1 MANGDTKTEALL
13 NILGNGGDASEYRG
27 CCNTKTQQYILDAID
42 RIESIGGATDFVG
55 TDGTT
60 DGEHGLVPAPTTED
74 VNKYLKS
81 DGTWAEVQGGT
92 GGDPVAK
99 YDYTTNIAVG
109 GIPVGTEISSTDLL
123 ADIVKQM
130 LVTVYYPTF
139 TAPSASLTYSVNNYV
154 KVGSTVT
161 ARTATVGYNAGAI
174 TLQGVKQADRGG
186 AATNYAIATSGADTE
201 YSDSSI
207 SSGSFNVPAL
217 TRATKGAITITGT
230 ANYAQGPQPKDS
242 TGADYSTPLP
252 AGSVTATKTFNFI
265 QPFYWG
271 VSAGTTI
278 SDFTGLTESVTAKGQ
293 KTVSYTTNNEH
304 MVFAYD
310 SSYGN
315 LTSILDPNSF
325 ETISGWTKSTLTVDG
340 FTYNVYIA
348 DAATTDTGANYTFKF

>member
-13 NILGNGGDASEYRG
+13 NILGNGGDPEPYRG
-27 CCNTKTQQYILDAID
+27 CCNTKTQNYILDAID
-42 RIESIGGATDFVG
+42 RINAIGGEDFTGATA
-55 TDGTT
+55 TEDGK
-60 DGEHGLVPAPTTED
+60 HGLVPAPQAGDNT
-74 VNKYLKS
+74 KFLKG
-81 DGTWAEVQGGT
+81 DGTWAEVQGGG

-109 GIPVGTEISSTDLL
+109 GIPVGTEIESTDLL

-139 TAPSASLTYSVNNYV
+139 TAPSASLSYSVNNYV
-154 KVGSTVT
+154 KVGSTVSAKT
-161 ARTATVGYNAGAI
+161 GTVTYNAGAI
-174 TLQGVKQADRGG
+174 TLQGTKQNDRGG
-186 AATNYAIATSGADTE
+186 AATGYSLSTSGADTE
-201 YSDSSI
+201 YSDTNTTGTFS
-207 SSGSFNVPAL
+207 VPAL
-217 TRATKGAITITGT
+217 TRSTKGSITLTGT
-230 ANYAQGPQPKDS
+230 VNYAQGPQPKDS

-252 AGSVTATKTFNFI
+252 AGSVSATKTFNFI

-271 VSAGTTI
+271 VSSTTTV
-278 SDFTGLTESVTAKGQ
+278 SDFTGFTESVTAKAN
-293 KTVSYTTNNEH
+293 KTVSYNTNNQH

-315 LTSILDPNSF
+315 LTSILDPNAF